1 MPMLLQMYRHV
12 IHQVGCKSMI
22 LGLVGVALLAGCED
36 PVARQHIAAREENMR
51 NTVRM
56 MQETEDSQARA
67 LAYTLNAM
75 QEQNDLDMQRT
86 AENPGKV
93 NAMIDEDF
101 RRFRENQPLYR
112 QEIENQLKGN
122 PDKIVQTLP
131 DMLY

>member
-1 MPMLLQMYRHV
+1 
-12 IHQVGCKSMI
+12 MI